1 MDDEKRRLFSKL
13 KAQISDEH
21 VLWAM
26 EQIPRERFISNENQR
41 LAYEDIALPIGESQT
56 ISQPLIVAMMTSA
69 LALRGSERV
78 LEVGT
83 GSGYQAAV
91 LSLLVPRGKV
101 ITVERVPS
109 LAKKAADVLLSLGC
123 LNVEAFPVGSVLGCP
138 KESPFDAV
146 IVTAASPRLPSSLLD
161 QLEIGG
167 RMVIPVGSL
176 LDQNLVRAVRTS
188 EGISLNEMGRCR
200 FVPLIGEEAWPAE
213 R

>member
-69 LALRGSERV
+69 LALGGSERV

-109 LAKKAADVLLSLGC
+109 LAKPTTEG
-123 LNVEAFPVGSVLGCP
+123 
-138 KESPFDAV
+138 
-146 IVTAASPRLPSSLLD
+146 VTRPPSSLTVTLASPPSITATTELVVPRSIPMTFPICLPLSTKLCPELD
-161 QLEIGG
+161 SNQ
-167 RMVIPVGSL
+167 PSL
-176 LDQNLVRAVRTS
+176 
-188 EGISLNEMGRCR
+188 
-200 FVPLIGEEAWPAE
+200 AE
-213 R
+213 RGF